1 MISLFCLIAFCS
13 WMYLLFFN
21 SRKYFS
27 YNDFFWSNKTMF
39 ERSYKKN
46 NHKND
51 QKICVV
57 IPARNEEKNISGT
70 LNSIVKQDL
79 KNIRILIIDDNS
91 TDKTHSIASN
101 ILKKKKVKHQIVKGK
116 KLPNGWS
123 GKVWA
128 LKQAVDILK
137 HKQIGY
143 YLFLDSDIIL
153 KKGIITKAVDFLH
166 QKKLLMVSLMAKLNC
181 SSNWEKLLIPAFIY
195 FFQKIY
201 PFSKVNDPNNCLAAA
216 AGGFI
221 LCKSEVFSKENL
233 YDQIKDKVIDDC
245 SIAKK
250 IKERGNIWLGLTE
263 NIYSKRSYTNLLDI
277 WSMVSRTAYE
287 QLNFSPLYLCLSI
300 FGMCIIYLY
309 PVLVMFFLEKDQL
322 SLFLLNT
329 LTILFVIISFRPTV
343 RFYNLSSF
351 YYLSLPLASLVYIMM
366 TITSAFNFHFRK
378 GNIWKG
384 RKY

>member
-1 MISLFCLIAFCS
+1 MVSFFCLIAFCS
-13 WMYLLFFN
+13 WLYLLFFN
-21 SRKYFS
+21 SRKSFS
-27 YNDFFWSNKTMF
+27 YNDFFWSNKTVF

-46 NHKND
+46 NIKNHK
-51 QKICVV
+51 KICVV
-57 IPARNEEKNISGT
+57 IPARNEEKNIVKT
-70 LNSIVKQDL
+70 LNSIVRQDL
-79 KNIRILIIDDNS
+79 NNISILIIDDNS
-91 TDKTHSIASN
+91 NDKTYFVASN
-101 ILKKKKVKHQIVKGK
+101 LLKTKKIKHQIVKGK

-137 HKQIGY
+137 KKEIEY

-153 KKGIITKAVDFLH
+153 KKGIITEAVEFLC

-181 SSNWEKLLIPAFIY
+181 SSSWEKILIPAFIY

-201 PFSKVNDPNNCLAAA
+201 PFSKVNDPNNSLAAA

-221 LCKSEVFSKENL
+221 LCKSEVFSEENL

-245 SIAKK
+245 NIAKK
-250 IKERGNIWLGLTE
+250 IKEKGNIWLGLTE
-263 NIYSKRSYTNLLDI
+263 NIYSNRCYTNLSDI
-277 WSMVSRTAYE
+277 WRMISRTAYE
-287 QLNFSPLYLCLSI
+287 QLNFSPLYLCFSI
-300 FGMCIIYLY
+300 FGMCIVYLY
-309 PVLVMFFLEKDQL
+309 PILVIFFFEKEQ
-322 SLFLLNT
+322 SILFLFNS
-329 LTILFVIISFRPTV
+329 LTILFLIISFRPTV
-343 RFYNLSSF
+343 RFYNLSIF
-351 YYLSLPLASLVYIMM
+351 YCLSLPLSSLIYIMM

>member
-1 MISLFCLIAFCS
+1 MISFFCLTAFFL
-13 WMYLLFFN
+13 WIYLILFN

-27 YNDFFWSNKTMF
+27 YNELFWSNKIIF
-39 ERSYKKN
+39 ERFYKKTN
-46 NHKND
+46 NTYP
-51 QKICVV
+51 QKICVI
-57 IPARNEEKNISGT
+57 IPARNEEKNISKT
-70 LNSIVKQDL
+70 LGSIVDQSL
-79 KNIRILIIDDNS
+79 KNIKILIVDDNS
-91 TDKTHSIASN
+91 TDKTYLIASN
-101 ILKKKKVKHQIVKGK
+101 LLKKKKVNHQIIKGK

-137 HKQIGY
+137 KNEIEY

-153 KKGIITKAVDFLH
+153 KKGIIAEAVEFLC

-181 SSNWEKLLIPAFIY
+181 SSSWEKILIPAFIY

-201 PFSKVNDPNNCLAAA
+201 PFSKVNDPKNPLAAA

-221 LCKSEVFSKENL
+221 LCKSEVFSEENL

-245 SIAKK
+245 NIAKK
-250 IKERGNIWLGLTE
+250 IKEKGNIWLGLTE
-263 NIYSKRSYTNLLDI
+263 NIYSNRCYKNLSDI
-277 WSMVSRTAYE
+277 WRMISRTAYE
-287 QLNFSPLYLCLSI
+287 QLNFSPLYLCFSI

-309 PVLVMFFLEKDQL
+309 PVLAIFFFEKDQ
-322 SLFLLNT
+322 SRVFLFNG
-329 LTILFVIISFRPTV
+329 LTILFLIISFRPTV
-343 RFYNLSSF
+343 RFYNLSIF
-351 YYLSLPLASLVYIMM
+351 YSLSLPLASFIYIMM

>member
-1 MISLFCLIAFCS
+1 MVSFFCLIAFCS
-13 WMYLLFFN
+13 WLYLLFFN
-21 SRKYFS
+21 SRKSFS
-27 YNDFFWSNKTMF
+27 YNDFFWSNETVF

-46 NHKND
+46 NIKNYK
-51 QKICVV
+51 KICIVV
-57 IPARNEEKNISGT
+57 PARNEEKNIVKT
-70 LNSIVKQDL
+70 LNSIVRQDL
-79 KNIRILIIDDNS
+79 NNISILIIDDNS
-91 TDKTHSIASN
+91 NDKTYFVASN
-101 ILKKKKVKHQIVKGK
+101 LLKKKKIKHQIVKGK

-137 HKQIGY
+137 KKEIEY

-153 KKGIITKAVDFLH
+153 KKGIITEAVEFLC

-181 SSNWEKLLIPAFIY
+181 SSSWEKILIPAFIY

-201 PFSKVNDPNNCLAAA
+201 PFSKVNDSKNRLAAA

-221 LCKSEVFSKENL
+221 LCKSEVFSEENL

-245 SIAKK
+245 NIAKK
-250 IKERGNIWLGLTE
+250 IKEKGNIWLGLTE
-263 NIYSKRSYTNLLDI
+263 KIYSNRCYTNLSDI
-277 WSMVSRTAYE
+277 WRMISRTAYE
-287 QLNFSPLYLCLSI
+287 QLNFSPLYLCFSI
-300 FGMCIIYLY
+300 FGMCIVYLY
-309 PVLVMFFLEKDQL
+309 PILVIFFFEKEQ
-322 SLFLLNT
+322 SILFLFNS
-329 LTILFVIISFRPTV
+329 LTILFLIISFRPTV
-343 RFYNLSSF
+343 RFYNLSIF
-351 YYLSLPLASLVYIMM
+351 YCLSLPLSSLIYIMM

>member
-1 MISLFCLIAFCS
+1 MVSLFCLVAFCS
-13 WMYLLFFN
+13 WLYLLFFN

-27 YNDFFWSNKTMF
+27 YNDFFWSNKTVF
-39 ERSYKKN
+39 ERFYKKN
-46 NHKND
+46 NIKNRK
-51 QKICVV
+51 KICVV
-57 IPARNEEKNISGT
+57 IPARNEEKNIAKT

-79 KNIRILIIDDNS
+79 NNISILIIDDNS
-91 TDKTHSIASN
+91 NDKTYFVASN
-101 ILKKKKVKHQIVKGK
+101 LLKTKKIKHQIVKGK

-137 HKQIGY
+137 NKEIEY

-153 KKGIITKAVDFLH
+153 KKGIITEAVEFLC

-181 SSNWEKLLIPAFIY
+181 SSSWEKILIPAFIY

-201 PFSKVNDPNNCLAAA
+201 PFSKVNDPNNSLAAA

-221 LCKSEVFSKENL
+221 LCKSEVFSEANL

-245 SIAKK
+245 NIAKK
-250 IKERGNIWLGLTE
+250 IKEKGNIWLGLTE
-263 NIYSKRSYTNLLDI
+263 NIYSNRCYTNLSDI
-277 WSMVSRTAYE
+277 WRMISRTAYE

-300 FGMCIIYLY
+300 FGMFIIYLY
-309 PVLVMFFLEKDQL
+309 PMLVMFFFEKDQ
-322 SLFLLNT
+322 SKLFLLNS
-329 LTILFVIISFRPTV
+329 LTILFLIISFRPTI
-343 RFYNLSSF
+343 RFYNLSIF
-351 YYLSLPLASLVYIMM
+351 YYLSLPLAGLIYIMM

>member
-1 MISLFCLIAFCS
+1 MTVFFCLVSFFS
-13 WMYLLFFN
+13 WTYLLFFN

-27 YNDFFWSNKTMF
+27 YNEFFWSNMTVF
-39 ERSYKKN
+39 EKFYEKN
-46 NHKND
+46 NNKNN
-51 QKICVV
+51 QNICVI
-57 IPARNEEKNISGT
+57 IPARNEEKIISET
-70 LNSIVKQDL
+70 LNSIIQQGL
-79 KNIRILIIDDNS
+79 NNIRILIINDNS
-91 TDKTHSIASN
+91 TDKTHSVASN
-101 ILKKKKVKHQIVKGK
+101 LLKKKKIKHQIVKGK

-137 HKQIGY
+137 YKQIEY

-153 KKGIITKAVDFLH
+153 KKGIISETVNFLCK
-166 QKKLLMVSLMAKLNC
+166 KKLLMVSLMAKLNC

-201 PFSKVNDPNNCLAAA
+201 PFSKVNDPNSSLAAA

-245 SIAKK
+245 NIAKK
-250 IKERGNIWLGLTE
+250 IKEKGNIWLGLTE
-263 NIYSKRSYTNLLDI
+263 KIYSKRCYTNLSEI
-277 WSMVSRTAYE
+277 WKMVSRTAYE
-287 QLNFSPLYLCLSI
+287 QLSFSPLYLCLSV

-309 PVLVMFFLEKDQL
+309 PMFAIFFFEKNQT

-329 LTILFVIISFRPTV
+329 LTILIVIISFRPTIK
-343 RFYNLSSF
+343 FYNLSSF
-351 YYLSLPLASLVYIMM
+351 YYFSLPLASLVYIMM
-366 TITSAFNFHFRK
+366 TLTSAFNFHFKK

>member
-1 MISLFCLIAFCS
+1 MVSFFCLIAFCS
-13 WMYLLFFN
+13 WLYLLFFN
-21 SRKYFS
+21 SRKSFS
-27 YNDFFWSNKTMF
+27 YNDFFWSNETVF

-46 NHKND
+46 NIKNYK
-51 QKICVV
+51 KICIVV
-57 IPARNEEKNISGT
+57 PARNEEKNIVKT
-70 LNSIVKQDL
+70 LNSIVRQDL
-79 KNIRILIIDDNS
+79 NNISILIIDDNS
-91 TDKTHSIASN
+91 NDKTYFVASN
-101 ILKKKKVKHQIVKGK
+101 LLKKKKIKHQIVKGK

-137 HKQIGY
+137 KKEIEY

-153 KKGIITKAVDFLH
+153 KKGIITEAVEFLC

-181 SSNWEKLLIPAFIY
+181 SSSWEKILIPAFIY

-201 PFSKVNDPNNCLAAA
+201 PFSKVNDPNNSLAAA

-221 LCKSEVFSKENL
+221 LCKSEVFSEENL

-245 SIAKK
+245 NIAKK
-250 IKERGNIWLGLTE
+250 IKEKGNIWLGLTE
-263 NIYSKRSYTNLLDI
+263 KIYSNRCYTNLSDI
-277 WSMVSRTAYE
+277 WRMISRTAYE
-287 QLNFSPLYLCLSI
+287 QLNFSPLYLCFSI
-300 FGMCIIYLY
+300 FGMCIVYLY
-309 PVLVMFFLEKDQL
+309 PILVIFFFEKEQ
-322 SLFLLNT
+322 SILFLFNS
-329 LTILFVIISFRPTV
+329 LTILFLIISFRPTV
-343 RFYNLSSF
+343 RFYNLSIF
-351 YYLSLPLASLVYIMM
+351 YYLSLPLASLIYIMM

>member
-1 MISLFCLIAFCS
+1 MVSLFCLVAFCS
-13 WMYLLFFN
+13 WLYLLFFN

-27 YNDFFWSNKTMF
+27 YNDFFWSNKTVF
-39 ERSYKKN
+39 ERFYKKN
-46 NHKND
+46 NIKNRK
-51 QKICVV
+51 KICVV
-57 IPARNEEKNISGT
+57 IPARNEEKNIAKT

-79 KNIRILIIDDNS
+79 NNISILIIDDNS
-91 TDKTHSIASN
+91 NDKTYFVASN
-101 ILKKKKVKHQIVKGK
+101 LLKTKKIKHQIVKGK

-137 HKQIGY
+137 NKEIEY

-153 KKGIITKAVDFLH
+153 KKGIITEAVEFLS

-181 SSNWEKLLIPAFIY
+181 SSSWEKILIPAFIY

-201 PFSKVNDPNNCLAAA
+201 PFSKVNDPNNSLAAA

-221 LCKSEVFSKENL
+221 LCKSEVFSEANL

-245 SIAKK
+245 NIAKK
-250 IKERGNIWLGLTE
+250 IKEKGNIWLGLTE
-263 NIYSKRSYTNLLDI
+263 NIYSNRCYTNLSDI
-277 WSMVSRTAYE
+277 WRMISRTAYE

-300 FGMCIIYLY
+300 FGMFIIYLY
-309 PVLVMFFLEKDQL
+309 PMLVMFFFEKDQ
-322 SLFLLNT
+322 SKLFLLNS
-329 LTILFVIISFRPTV
+329 LTILFLIISFRPTV

-351 YYLSLPLASLVYIMM
+351 YYLSLPLASLIYIMM

>member
-1 MISLFCLIAFCS
+1 MISFFCFTAFFFWIYLI
-13 WMYLLFFN
+13 FFN

-27 YNDFFWSNKTMF
+27 YSELFWSNKIIF
-39 ERSYKKN
+39 ERFYKKTN
-46 NHKND
+46 NTYP
-51 QKICVV
+51 QKICVI
-57 IPARNEEKNISGT
+57 IPARNEEKNISKT
-70 LNSIVKQDL
+70 LGSIVDQSL
-79 KNIRILIIDDNS
+79 KNIKILIVDDNS
-91 TDKTHSIASN
+91 TDKTYLIASN
-101 ILKKKKVKHQIVKGK
+101 LLKKKKVNHQIIKGK

-137 HKQIGY
+137 KNEIEY

-153 KKGIITKAVDFLH
+153 KKGIIAEAVEFLC

-181 SSNWEKLLIPAFIY
+181 SSSWEKILIPAFIY

-201 PFSKVNDPNNCLAAA
+201 PFSKVNDPNNSLAAA

-221 LCKSEVFSKENL
+221 LCKSEVFSEENL

-245 SIAKK
+245 NIAKK
-250 IKERGNIWLGLTE
+250 IKEKGNIWLGLTE
-263 NIYSKRSYTNLLDI
+263 KIYSNRCYTNLSDI
-277 WSMVSRTAYE
+277 WRMISRTAYE
-287 QLNFSPLYLCLSI
+287 QLNFSPLYLCFSI

-309 PVLVMFFLEKDQL
+309 PMLVMFFFEKDQ
-322 SLFLLNT
+322 SRLFLFNS
-329 LTILFVIISFRPTV
+329 LTILFLIISFRPTV

-351 YYLSLPLASLVYIMM
+351 YYLSLPLASLIYIMM